1 MDRDKLMMA
10 IFIACGAV
18 LLAAL
23 IMGLTDIYYYPM
35 IVLDKWSPIKVISFI
50 VYVIM
55 LVIPVVMDLDIKKK
69 WQLSK

>member
-1 MDRDKLMMA
+1 
-10 IFIACGAV
+10 V

-35 IVLDKWSPIKVISFI
+35 IVLDKWSPIKVIAFI